1 MMLQSPVAAARHMR
15 AWPRPYCYLCRAEGI
30 PIHRHLTDEL
40 FGVPGEWSFR
50 QCSDRA
56 CGLIW
61 LDPVPVEEDI
71 GLAYHGYHTHDYAR
85 TTPRGRALG
94 RRLAGVV
101 KAGYLAR
108 RYGYGAGS
116 VSHAGRWL
124 GVLAYLDVVRR
135 AWLDRQVMY
144 LPARPAGRL
153 LDVGC
158 GNGSM
163 LQRLAELGWQV
174 EGIDFDPDAVQQ
186 ARARGL
192 CVRLGALR
200 DQAYPDEHFDAIT
213 MSHVVEHVHDPLALL
228 RECHR
233 ILTAGGRL
241 ALVTPNADSLGH
253 RLFGAAWRGLE
264 PPRHLHLFRRPAL
277 RALARRAGFAR
288 LTVSTAIPGADT
300 ILLESRAIRNARRV
314 RRPARQSAAL
324 RLWARAVQL
333 GEWALSPL
341 RSDPGEELVL
351 VAQK

>member
-1 MMLQSPVAAARHMR
+1 MLESPVAAARHMR
-15 AWPRPYCYLCRAEGI
+15 TQPRPHCYLCGAEGSSLY
-30 PIHRHLTDEL
+30 RHLNDAL
-40 FGVPGEWSFR
+40 FGVPGEWSLR
-50 QCSDRA
+50 QCPDRA

-61 LDPVPVEEDI
+61 LDPMPVEEDI
-71 GLAYHGYHTHDYAR
+71 GLAYHGYHTHDDAR
-85 TTPRGRALG
+85 PTPGGRSWG
-94 RRLAGVV
+94 KRLAGAV

-108 RYGYGAGS
+108 RYGYGVDA
-116 VSHAGRWL
+116 VSPAGRWL
-124 GVLAYLDVVRR
+124 GAVAHLDVVRR

-163 LQRLAELGWQV
+163 LQRLSEFGWQV
-174 EGIDFDPDAVQQ
+174 EGVDFDPDAVQQ

-192 CVRLGALR
+192 SVRLGALH
-200 DQAYPDEHFDAIT
+200 DQAYPDERFDAIT

-253 RLFGAAWRGLE
+253 TLFGAAWRGLE
-264 PPRHLHLFRRPAL
+264 PPRHLHVFRRSAL

-288 LTVSTAIPGADT
+288 LATSTAIPGADT
-300 ILLESRAIRNARRV
+300 TLLESRAIRHARRG
-314 RRPARQSAAL
+314 RRPGRQSAPL

-341 RSDPGEELVL
+341 RSDLGEELVL